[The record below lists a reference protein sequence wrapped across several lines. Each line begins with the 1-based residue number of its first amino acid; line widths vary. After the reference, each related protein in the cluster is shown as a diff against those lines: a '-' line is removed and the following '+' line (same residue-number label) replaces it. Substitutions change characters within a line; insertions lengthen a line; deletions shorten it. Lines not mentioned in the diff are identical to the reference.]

1 MKRHLSSLL
10 GLAAGVLCIFSSMNS
25 FVTVVPWCEYDF
37 YQTATAFCALSFM
50 FAFAWLVLNAHRRRY
65 VRCGVSC
72 VCLLLSGFFLFVN
85 SMTFSGLSCVRNVGM
100 SPDSF
105 PSVCAAARTVA
116 ERSEGSRDWTLT
128 KVSSCRR
135 PRSRFCQISL
145 VARSK
150 DGEILW
156 GSSCGDGSWSVKHRK
171 DAPESLPKRNVEE
184 VFREILARD
193 PSVVSNDDIA
203 VEWSPQDGTWGANC
217 YSARESRITG
227 YSLSED
233 FSDFRKWDY

>member
-10 GLAAGVLCIFSSMNS
+10 GLAAGVLCIFSSLNS

-85 SMTFSGLSCVRNVGM
+85 SMTFSGLFCVRNVGM
-100 SPDSF
+100 SMDSF
-105 PSVCAAARTVA
+105 SSVCAAAHTVA
-116 ERSEGSRDWTLT
+116 ERIEGRRDWTLT

-135 PRSRFCQISL
+135 PRSQFCQISL
-145 VARSK
+145 VARNE
-150 DGEILW
+150 DGEELW
-156 GSSCGDGSWSVKHRK
+156 GSSCGDGSWSIQRRK
-171 DAPESLPKRNVEE
+171 NEPESLPKRNVEE

-193 PSVVSNDDIA
+193 PSVISNDDIA
-203 VEWSPQDGTWGANC
+203 IEWSSQDGTWSIDC
-217 YSARESRITG
+217 YSVREHRTAG
-227 YSLSED
+227 YSISED
-233 FSDFRKWDY
+233 FSGFRKWGD